1 MKIADSKTKLTSDF
15 RDKIYWIL
23 GFVGIIWVVALVN
36 LSLGYRLDA
45 WGLYP
50 RTVKGL
56 LGIFL
61 SPFLHYGL
69 RHVLANTIPF
79 IILGSLVI
87 LQSVE
92 EFLELSL
99 FIIVVGG
106 AAVWLLGRSA
116 YHIGASGLIMGYFG
130 FLVARGWYERSFT
143 SIIIA
148 VFVMV
153 FYGGA
158 IWSVLPGAWRV
169 SWEMHLFG
177 LISGVLAARLLT
189 TRLAGSQPPGDSAH
203 NRGSWS

>member
-1 MKIADSKTKLTSDF
+1 M
-15 RDKIYWIL
+15 
-23 GFVGIIWVVALVN
+23 
-36 LSLGYRLDA
+36 
-45 WGLYP
+45 
-50 RTVKGL
+50 
-56 LGIFL
+56 GIFL

-79 IILGSLVI
+79 IVLGSLVI
-87 LQSVE
+87 LRGIE

-106 AAVWLLGRSA
+106 VAVWLLGRPA
-116 YHIGASGLIMGYFG
+116 YHVGASGLIMGYFG

-143 SIIIA
+143 SVIIA
-148 VFVMV
+148 VFVMI

-169 SWEMHLFG
+169 SWEMHFFG

-189 TRLAGSQPPGDSAH
+189 TGPASSHLSGDSAH
-203 NRGSWS
+203 NYEP

>member
-1 MKIADSKTKLTSDF
+1 MINISDSKTKLVSDF
-15 RDKIYWIL
+15 KDKTYWIL
-23 GFVGIIWVVALVN
+23 GFVVIVWVVALVN
-36 LSLGYRLDA
+36 LFLGYRLDA

-50 RTVKGL
+50 RSVRGL
-56 LGIFL
+56 VGIFL

-79 IILGSLVI
+79 VVLGSLVI
-87 LQSVE
+87 LRGIE
-92 EFLELSL
+92 EFLELTL

-106 AAVWLLGRSA
+106 AAVWLLGRPA
-116 YHIGASGLIMGYFG
+116 YHVGASGLIMGYFG
-130 FLVARGWYERSFT
+130 FLVARGWYERSFVST
-143 SIIIA
+143 IIA
-148 VFVMV
+148 VFVIV

-189 TRLAGSQPPGDSAH
+189 ARPASSHLPGEGAH
-203 NRGSWS
+203 NWES

>member
-1 MKIADSKTKLTSDF
+1 MKIPDSKTKLVSDF
-15 RDKIYWIL
+15 KDKSYWIL
-23 GFVGIIWVVALVN
+23 GFVVGVWAVALIN
-36 LSLGYRLDA
+36 LFLGYRLDA

-50 RTVKGL
+50 RSVKGL
-56 LGIFL
+56 VGIFL

-79 IILGSLVI
+79 VVLGSLVI
-87 LQSVE
+87 LRGIE

-106 AAVWLLGRSA
+106 VAVWLFGRPA
-116 YHIGASGLIMGYFG
+116 YHVGASGLIMGYFG

-143 SIIIA
+143 SVIIA
-148 VFVMV
+148 VFVMI

-189 TRLAGSQPPGDSAH
+189 TGPASSHLPGDSAQ
-203 NRGSWS
+203 NWEP

>member
-1 MKIADSKTKLTSDF
+1 MKIPDSKTKLVSDF
-15 RDKIYWIL
+15 KDKSYWIL
-23 GFVGIIWVVALVN
+23 GFVVGVWAVALVN
-36 LSLGYRLDA
+36 LFLGHRLDA

-50 RTVKGL
+50 RSVKGL
-56 LGIFL
+56 VGIFL

-79 IILGSLVI
+79 VVLGSLVI
-87 LQSVE
+87 LRGIE

-106 AAVWLLGRSA
+106 VAVWLFGRPA
-116 YHIGASGLIMGYFG
+116 YHVGASGLIMGYFG

-143 SIIIA
+143 SVIIA
-148 VFVMV
+148 VFVMI

-169 SWEMHLFG
+169 SWEMHFFG

-189 TRLAGSQPPGDSAH
+189 TGPASSHLPGDSAQ
-203 NRGSWS
+203 NWEP